1 MQALIDRCDEGKI
14 AAKIAVVV
22 ANVTNA
28 QGLKRA
34 QTAGIPTT
42 VIDHKKYP
50 NRESFEN
57 EITDRLHA
65 KKIEMVCLAGFM
77 RLLTKNFVNQWYNRL
92 INIHPSLLPKSRG
105 PTPLTYIIDNP
116 ENAGVSIHKLTE
128 KLDAGSILIQ
138 EKFEVENNETISS
151 LMVKSQ
157 LLAETLLEE
166 LLNNFNE
173 LYNNATPQLEKLASF
188 QSLPPVKRRFVN
200 WDQNTA
206 QFSHALRQYGHFG
219 ILISLDNALY
229 IANDVEVT
237 TFSHDFTCGSI
248 IFEDALIKSIAI
260 NDGYVVLSK
269 RSLRLY
275 ESRVLN

>member
-1 MQALIDRCDEGKI
+1 MKIVYFGNDLFSNCLLLLIKNRLNIERVFINDVQGNASFIKRICRKYNIVYSTEKPSIVTLKGYLNDEQT
-14 AAKIAVVV
+14 VFVV
-22 ANVTNA
+22 ADYGYKV
-28 QGLKRA
+28 
-34 QTAGIPTT
+34 PT
-42 VIDHKKYP
+42 
-50 NRESFEN
+50 N
-57 EITDRLHA
+57 EIKYA
-65 KKIEMVCLAGFM
+65 
-77 RLLTKNFVNQWYNRL
+77 

-173 LYNNATPQLEKLASF
+173 LYNNADPQLEKLASF

-200 WDQNTA
+200 WDQNT
-206 QFSHALRQYGHFG
+206 
-219 ILISLDNALY
+219 
-229 IANDVEVT
+229 VT
-237 TFSHDFTCGSI
+237 
-248 IFEDALIKSIAI
+248 
-260 NDGYVVLSK
+260 V
-269 RSLRLY
+269 R
-275 ESRVLN
+275 

>member
-1 MQALIDRCDEGKI
+1 MGLLNTAILISGEGTNMQALIDRCGEGKI

-92 INIHPSLLPKSRG
+92 INIHPSLLPAYKGLNTHQRALKDGVKFTGCTVHYVRPEMDTG
-105 PTPLTYIIDNP
+105 PIIAQAVVPIFPDDN
-116 ENAGVSIHKLTE
+116 L
-128 KLDAGSILIQ
+128 
-138 EKFEVENNETISS
+138 
-151 LMVKSQ
+151 
-157 LLAETLLEE
+157 ETLSGRVLATEHRCYPLALQLIADGKVNILDDKVIIEGASFPRRE
-166 LLNNFNE
+166 LLN
-173 LYNNATPQLEKLASF
+173 P
-188 QSLPPVKRRFVN
+188 
-200 WDQNTA
+200 
-206 QFSHALRQYGHFG
+206 
-219 ILISLDNALY
+219 
-229 IANDVEVT
+229 
-237 TFSHDFTCGSI
+237 
-248 IFEDALIKSIAI
+248 
-260 NDGYVVLSK
+260 SK
-269 RSLRLY
+269 GENKKNL
-275 ESRVLN
+275 VDKG

>member
-1 MQALIDRCDEGKI
+1 MKIVYFGNDLFSNCLLLLIKNRLNIERVFINDVQENASFIKRICRKYNIVYSTEKPSIVTLKGYLNDEQT
-14 AAKIAVVV
+14 VFVV
-22 ANVTNA
+22 ADYGYKV
-28 QGLKRA
+28 
-34 QTAGIPTT
+34 PT
-42 VIDHKKYP
+42 
-50 NRESFEN
+50 N
-57 EITDRLHA
+57 EIKYA
-65 KKIEMVCLAGFM
+65 
-77 RLLTKNFVNQWYNRL
+77 

-138 EKFEVENNETISS
+138 EKFEVEDNETISS

-200 WDQNTA
+200 WDQNTT